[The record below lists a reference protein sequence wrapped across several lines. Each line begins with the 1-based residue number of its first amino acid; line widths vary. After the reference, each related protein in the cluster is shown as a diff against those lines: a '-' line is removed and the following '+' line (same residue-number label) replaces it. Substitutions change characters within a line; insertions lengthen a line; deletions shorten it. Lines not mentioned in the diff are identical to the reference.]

1 MKEIALKFL
10 KGLCRTGIGL
20 AAIGCCG
27 AACAWD
33 ALEEALTGGEASGNF
48 RSHYNERDYETRAD
62 APAYAVGGGLRVET
76 GSLGWMKLGA
86 GFYTVQDLGMN
97 NEDPARVDGRMGDDL
112 EVVGEAYLNL
122 GAADTSVTV
131 GRQKL
136 VTPFA
141 NPIDVFIVPFTYEA
155 VSIKSTSMPGLTLE
169 LDYVDEIKSAG
180 SDEFV
185 NVGEWSANR
194 YGIEAAETDGTLMLG
209 AVYKDGA
216 VMLHAWWY
224 DFADLFV
231 SRYLQADYAFAVPGG
246 VEPFVS
252 AQLISQSESGAA
264 LLGAVDSMLYGA
276 QAGVAIGGSRL
287 TLGYTRV
294 DENPGAFRG
303 GAFLAPYNF
312 STSPLYT
319 NSMLQNMENVDA
331 GEAVKLTFGYAF
343 TSVDLKIS
351 YADLD
356 FATAVDVVATDFDV
370 TYRMDRSMSL
380 RYRVE
385 VVTSDTAAA
394 EQSDHRF
401 QIQYV
406 F

>member
-1 MKEIALKFL
+1 MKNTACKFL
-10 KGLCRTGIGL
+10 TGLRCAGVGLIAFCGCGTGF
-20 AAIGCCG
+20 
-27 AACAWD
+27 AWD
-33 ALEEALTGGEASGNF
+33 AIEEVLTEGTVSGNL
-48 RSHYNERDYETRAD
+48 RSHYNQREYATRAD

-76 GSLGWMKLGA
+76 GSMGWIKLGA

-122 GAADTSVTV
+122 TVEGTSVTM
-131 GRQKL
+131 GRQKI

-141 NPIDVFIVPFTYEA
+141 NPIDVFIVPFTYEGL
-155 VSIKSTSMPGLTLE
+155 SIKHTGVPNLTLE
-169 LDYVDEIKSAG
+169 LDYVTAIKSGG

-185 NVGEWSANR
+185 DVGLWSTNR
-194 YGIEAAETDGTLMLG
+194 LGAVAAETDGTLMLG
-209 AVYKDGA
+209 AVYKDEIA
-216 VMLHAWWY
+216 ALHAWWY
-224 DFADLFV
+224 EFADLFV
-231 SRYLQADYAFAVPGG
+231 SRYVQADYAFAPMG
-246 VEPFVS
+246 VLEPFVS
-252 AQLISQSESGAA
+252 AQLIRQSEAGEA
-264 LLGAVDSMLYGA
+264 LLGEVDSMLYGL
-276 QAGVAIGGSRL
+276 QGGVAFGASRL
-287 TLGYTRV
+287 TLGWNSAA
-294 DENPGAFRG
+294 EKSGAFRN

-331 GEAVKLTFGYAF
+331 GEGVKLTFFHAF
-343 TSVDLKIS
+343 ASMDLKIS
-351 YADLD
+351 HADLN
-356 FATAVDVVATDFDV
+356 FVSAPDVGATDFDV
-370 TYRMDRSMSL
+370 TYRMDRGLSL

-385 VVTSDTAAA
+385 IVTSDTEAA